1 MPNCYCVNYWQVENS
16 QISNASQRVA
26 WTTVPVP
33 LSTGENKVNKK
44 PNFLFAKKYFKRQG
58 EKQCQSIQEKE
69 NSRLKNHQDFLF
81 SWKLSDRKYLQIF
94 EPKKFANWIDW
105 ICQCQFDRSW
115 FTKYLMN
122 WAYVVGHLVKIS

>member
-26 WTTVPVP
+26 WTRAGTTI

-58 EKQCQSIQEKE
+58 EKQFQSIQEKE
-69 NSRLKNHQDFLF
+69 NSRFKNHQDFLF
-81 SWKLSDRKYLQIF
+81 SWKLSDRKYLQTF
-94 EPKKFANWIDW
+94 EPPKNSRIESTEFANVSL
-105 ICQCQFDRSW
+105 REAGV
-115 FTKYLMN
+115 L
-122 WAYVVGHLVKIS
+122 